1 MKIDP
6 MSGNRGSADNSSAV
20 QRRQKARYAANI
32 AVEMFTQ
39 GLNYFRAERTA
50 NISLGG
56 LFVCTEY
63 AGKTDEKV
71 HIRIIL
77 SDRDSYF
84 DVKTRIAWT
93 CDGSGTHPKGLG
105 LEFIE
110 LTDPQKMV
118 IEKFLKDYVNIA
130 QP

>member
-1 MKIDP
+1 MTTTQGI
-6 MSGNRGSADNSSAV
+6 
-20 QRRQKARYAANI
+20 QRRIKARYAANI

-63 AGKTDEKV
+63 TGKIDEKV

-93 CDGSGTHPKGLG
+93 CDGSGSHPKGLG

-110 LTDPQKMV
+110 LTDQQKMV
-118 IEKFLKDYVNIA
+118 IEKFLKDYVNVA
-130 QP
+130 KP

>member
-1 MKIDP
+1 ME
-6 MSGNRGSADNSSAV
+6 NSAATQKRN
-20 QRRQKARYAANI
+20 KARYAANI

-63 AGKTDEKV
+63 DGKMNEKV

-93 CDGSGTHPKGLG
+93 CDGSSSHPKGLG

-110 LTDPQKMV
+110 VTDIQKMV

-130 QP
+130 QI

>member
-1 MKIDP
+1 
-6 MSGNRGSADNSSAV
+6 MSGNRGPVENSTAG
-20 QRRQKARYAANI
+20 QKRQKARYAANI

-63 AGKTDEKV
+63 DGKINEKV

-93 CDGSGTHPKGLG
+93 CDGTGSHPKGLG

-110 LTDPQKMV
+110 LNDAQKMV
-118 IEKFLKDYVNIA
+118 IEKFLKDYVNVA
-130 QP
+130 QS